1 MGDFSRFSES
11 ELGQLKKWFHQLYP
25 ERLKTPSSSQ
35 STKVVES
42 PKERLQR
49 LWNQLNTDE
58 QVDWK
63 NQKPPIIS
71 PEISFWMKHYC
82 EFASEEEMYC
92 QDFLNGY
99 TFEEYDNEM
108 YHHYIRMGWIEDD
121 EGGLRDNDPFS
132 HT

>member
-1 MGDFSRFSES
+1 VGDFSRFNKSDIV
-11 ELGQLKKWFHQLYP
+11 LLKKWYHLLYP
-25 ERLKTPSSSQ
+25 DTLNPSSSGQ
-35 STKVVES
+35 PTKVVES

-49 LWNQLNTDE
+49 LWNQLNPDE

-63 NQKPPIIS
+63 NYKPPIIS

-82 EFASEEEMYC
+82 EYVSDEEMYQ
-92 QDFLNGY
+92 QDYGDEDTDDEGMGWY
-99 TFEEYDNEM
+99 EYYLDL
-108 YHHYIRMGWIEDD
+108 GWIEDH